1 MLDAITSPLNVA
13 ATPVIFLALTS
24 TKVDIPVAFNPVV
37 SPIIVNPPPFIL
49 TPLLAVTIPTESTL
63 VTSSYVNVPPIDIV
77 PGTVR
82 SPFLLTVICVNVVT
96 PAVISFAK
104 I

>member
-1 MLDAITSPLNVA
+1 MVAVIAWNVEIPE
-13 ATPVIFLALTS
+13 ATCS
-24 TKVDIPVAFNPVV
+24 PVV
-37 SPIIVNPPPFIL
+37 FPNILNP
-49 TPLLAVTIPTESTL
+49 LAVTIPTESTL

-82 SPFLLTVICVNVVT
+82 SPFLLTVTCVNVVT